1 MITYGAKL
9 YSARHLTPVCAL
21 TWVQAGCVG
30 GHVMAH
36 QQYGFEGVGKEG
48 GVTAKGEF
56 VMPAQLDLDSMQGI
70 ALGREER
77 VKRYRKKRLQRGR
90 PEQVEHVKYTKRQVS
105 TTSRVHGICTWALT
119 KARFLISALFS
130 CRHSLAPVH
139 GCKASS

>member
-90 PEQVEHVKYTKRQVS
+90 PEQVEHVKYTKRQAFAC
-105 TTSRVHGICTWALT
+105 TRPRVQGKFVKLQH
-119 KARFLISALFS
+119 R
-130 CRHSLAPVH
+130 APV
-139 GCKASS
+139 ASTGE